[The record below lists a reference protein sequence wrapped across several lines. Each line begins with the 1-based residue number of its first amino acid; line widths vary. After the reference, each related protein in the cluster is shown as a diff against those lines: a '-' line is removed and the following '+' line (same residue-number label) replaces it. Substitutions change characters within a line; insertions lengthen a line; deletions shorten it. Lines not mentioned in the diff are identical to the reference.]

1 MTETTDQKSPEQNVT
16 NTILKKKL
24 SGIQLLFIGITAIIL
39 LPIIVRLFIIVG
51 EITFKLLHI

>member
-1 MTETTDQKSPEQNVT
+1 MTETTDQKAPEQNVT
-16 NTILKKKL
+16 NTIFKKKL